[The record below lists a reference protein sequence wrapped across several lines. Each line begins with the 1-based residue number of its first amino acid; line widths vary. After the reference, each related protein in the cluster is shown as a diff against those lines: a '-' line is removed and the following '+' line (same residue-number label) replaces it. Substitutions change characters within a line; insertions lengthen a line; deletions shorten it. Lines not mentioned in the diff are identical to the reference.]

1 MSMQCSAALYKIW
14 VESGINTPQRSRDL
28 LHQHFKQNMKFKALP
43 NKLKQNWLQ
52 DSKKKDICHLTI
64 THKPYKLLKLT
75 ISELNKLL
83 CHCQQLAAGLINLAN
98 SLSVTLI
105 IRMNA
110 KAIKPA
116 MTNDTPQ
123 PYLKEIIFTSRLFI
137 FAHQSR
143 SMSFVM
149 MIFTIQLFHWCKWHI
164 NKSAIWVHNHYNKFT
179 SWVTKASFT
188 LICRWYVQ
196 STNCFF

>member
-1 MSMQCSAALYKIW
+1 M
-14 VESGINTPQRSRDL
+14 
-28 LHQHFKQNMKFKALP
+28 
-43 NKLKQNWLQ
+43 
-52 DSKKKDICHLTI
+52 
-64 THKPYKLLKLT
+64 
-75 ISELNKLL
+75 NKLL
-83 CHCQQLAAGLINLAN
+83 CHCQQLAAGLIKLAN

-143 SMSFVM
+143 SMSLSWWSLQFSCSTGVND
-149 MIFTIQLFHWCKWHI
+149 ILTSRPSEYIIITTNLPAEWRKHPLPWSVVGTSSLQIVSSNSSTQGLIPTTFSLL
-164 NKSAIWVHNHYNKFT
+164 NSANFPY
-179 SWVTKASFT
+179 
-188 LICRWYVQ
+188 RR
-196 STNCFF
+196 